1 MAIDNRNSILVVDDE
16 QSIREFLELLLTK
29 EGYDVKTAASANEAM
44 RLIDNEKFDLI
55 FLDIQMPQIS
65 GLEALVTFKK
75 MDPTIEIIVITAFGT
90 TEVAIDVIKKGAYD
104 FISKPFKIENL
115 LITTK
120 KALEKRRLSYENLM
134 LKAQSNETYVYCDMV
149 GSSAPMLMLYEMIKM
164 VAQTTSNILITGES
178 GTGKELIA
186 KAIHNNGPL
195 NGKPFVTVN
204 CGAIPENLIESEMF
218 GHKRGSFTGAIADK
232 VGLFETANNGT
243 IFLDEVGELPIH
255 LQVKLLRA
263 IQERTIKRV
272 GENNNININV
282 RVICATNKDLQQMV
296 KEGTFREDLYYRL
309 NVIQINAPIL
319 RERGNDIIMLANFFI
334 EKYSKRL
341 NKEINSITEEA
352 IVALK
357 KYNYPGNVRE
367 LENIM
372 ERAVALCSSM
382 DIKLQDLPPHIIDI
396 YNAQK
401 HVSQSGSISRV
412 TPPSQIPD
420 NGIELEKLV
429 AEFEKDIIEK
439 ALKKTGGVKKHAAR
453 LLGITFRSMRYR
465 LEKYGME

>member
-1 MAIDNRNSILVVDDE
+1 MAVENKNKILIVDDE
-16 QSIREFLELLLTK
+16 QSIREFLELVFNK
-29 EGYDVKTAASANEAM
+29 EGYYVRTAASAVEGIS
-44 RLIDNEKFDLI
+44 LIESEKFDLI

-75 MDPTIEIIVITAFGT
+75 MDPTVEIIVITAFGT
-90 TEVAIDVIKKGAYD
+90 TEIAIDVIKKGAYD
-104 FISKPFKIENL
+104 FMSKPFKIENL

-120 KALEKRRLSYENLM
+120 KALEKRKLAYENIM
-134 LKAQSNETYVYCDMV
+134 LKAQSNETYSYCEMT
-149 GSSAPMLMLYEMIKM
+149 GSSAPMLMLYEMIKI

-186 KAIHNNGPL
+186 KAIHTNGPL

-232 VGLFETANNGT
+232 VGLFETANSGT

-263 IQERTIKRV
+263 IQERTIRRI
-272 GENNNININV
+272 GETSDININV

-296 KEGTFREDLYYRL
+296 RVGTFREDLYYRL
-309 NVIQINAPIL
+309 NVIQINAPTL
-319 RERGNDIIMLANFFI
+319 RERGNDIIMLANFFV
-334 EKYSKRL
+334 EKYSKKL
-341 NKEINSITEEA
+341 NKEINTLTEEA
-352 IVALK
+352 VVALK

-372 ERAVALCSSM
+372 ERAVALCSSKV
-382 DIKLQDLPPHIIDI
+382 IRLQDLPPHIVDM
-396 YNAQK
+396 YHSEKSTSLNGG
-401 HVSQSGSISRV
+401 VSRV
-412 TPPSQIPD
+412 TPPSHIPD
-420 NGIELEKLV
+420 TGIELEKLV

-439 ALKKTGGVKKHAAR
+439 ALKKTGGVKKHAAK